1 MSKRK
6 RSSEKGVHF
15 DEKAENQ
22 KKCHDGPNV
31 IFGKK
36 DLPFFKYLENISS
49 KGSLGCPSDKY
60 PKYTDGKYCCVDEK
74 STDQEQFD
82 FINYLLEQAEINVG
96 DTAFGKNNNIINF
109 LIKKR
114 KQLIT
119 RASFHDN
126 ELKDSWEH
134 GDVDVWFKKRQ
145 EEAAKI
151 SKHRPD
157 HDSKGGYKK
166 SKKNKS
172 KKSLQLS
179 NKKSKTRRKKI

>member
-15 DEKAENQ
+15 DKETENQ
-22 KKCHDGPNV
+22 KKCYPGPNV
-31 IFGKK
+31 KFEKK
-36 DLPFFKYLENISS
+36 DLPFFTYLENIS
-49 KGSLGCPSDKY
+49 KQGTLGCPSDKY
-60 PKYTDGKYCCVDEK
+60 PKYTNGKYCCVDEK
-74 STDQEQFD
+74 STDQEQLD

-96 DTAFGKNNNIINF
+96 DTAFGKNISKINF
-109 LIKKR
+109 LIIKR
-114 KQLIT
+114 RRLI
-119 RASFHDN
+119 SKNNDN
-126 ELKDSWEH
+126 PLKDSWPH
-134 GDVDVWFKKRQ
+134 GDVNDWFTTRQ
-145 EEAAKI
+145 AEAAKI

-157 HDSKGGYKK
+157 HDSKGGYRK